1 MSIIYIFSLI
11 LIFVLGILM
20 KKSKEKV
27 EIISVLTIFFT
38 LVLPY
43 NTFVSYIFN
52 LINIPITL
60 LSLSF
65 VNIMISIL
73 FLIKIIKDREIQKYY
88 INKTNML
95 VLILFIIITVTVVG
109 INFGNLTKI
118 RYVSMDAREHYKAA
132 REFSENIA
140 LGNKQVEN
148 NTTGGLMPMGY
159 VNTGI
164 VFKVLTPFVGT
175 IQLYKI
181 YFIVEAF
188 IYLLTGLMFYLMV
201 EKCLKKLNN
210 KIIGIIFSIIYM
222 LGYPLNAF
230 ISGFHYLVIGI
241 LLVEAIIYVFMK
253 NKNMELKYEL
263 IIIFLLNFGLIL
275 SYALFCPFV
284 YLAEFILY
292 IYRYIKDKKKLNL
305 ILFVAITLIIPGII
319 GVAYLII
326 PTLGKVGDCIAL
338 EGWVYKN
345 LWSNFIWF
353 IPFAILYIYKS
364 IRNKE
369 FKFDILLFGLLT
381 IYMLVLFIGTKI
393 EKCSEY
399 YFYKNYFI
407 MWLMVIYFNIK
418 GMNIFLK
425 QEKEK
430 ILTNFYTIIYLLIFI
445 ISIST
450 RKVYI
455 MHKPHDDINST
466 MEIFVF
472 NKTMICEKN
481 AEFVKKEELDLL
493 TEMESILN
501 GNWKKEDKI
510 LFVTDGT
517 QEKWL
522 QSLTGFKNIL
532 YEDREYAIKNLK
544 EENYKYV
551 VAFENRV
558 VYDKVKEY
566 INKDNMKILYENEI
580 GKIYEKVK

>member
-118 RYVSMDAREHYKAA
+118 RYVSMDSREHYKAA
-132 REFSENIA
+132 REFSENTA

-148 NTTGGLMPMGY
+148 NTTGGLMPIGY

-188 IYLLTGLMFYLMV
+188 IYFLTGLMFYLMV

-210 KIIGIIFSIIYM
+210 KIIGIIFSIIYI

-381 IYMLVLFIGTKI
+381 IYMLVLFVGTKI
-393 EKCSEY
+393 GKCSEY

-407 MWLMVIYFNIK
+407 MWLMIIYFNIK